1 MLKVAVDIDG
11 VLADLYG
18 RFLYLINKDFG
29 TSYTTESLE
38 HWNVFDMLP
47 ILKELKAKY
56 GQKTAESVGW
66 RYFDLA
72 WLSPHKLKPRPD
84 AIEVMKKLAER
95 KDLQLDIVTARRV
108 HSVPDIIKW
117 IDLHGLPYHA
127 IVILDTFNPNYP
139 ADKARLD
146 YDIYLDDSP
155 SLARKM
161 AGHPNKKQ
169 LIFDYPHNKSEFTSN
184 VIRVQGWQDVLNYFN
199 AIPINGN

>member
-29 TSYTTESLE
+29 TSYVVKDISSWDLF
-38 HWNVFDMLP
+38 NMLP
-47 ILKELKAKY
+47 VTKELKERY
-56 GQKTAESVGW
+56 GPKTAESVAW

-72 WLSPHKLKPRPD
+72 WLSPHKLKPV
-84 AIEVMKKLAER
+84 AGAVEAMKKLVER

-117 IDLHGLPYHA
+117 IDLNGLPYHA

-155 SLARKM
+155 GLARKL
-161 AGHPNKKQ
+161 AGHPDKKQ
-169 LIFDYPHNKSEFTSN
+169 LIFDYPNNRFEFTEN
-184 VIRVQGWQDVLNYFN
+184 VIRVQGWDDVLAYFDKLPN
-199 AIPINGN
+199 N

>member
-11 VLADLYG
+11 VLADLYS

-29 TSYTTESLE
+29 TSYVVGDIAN
-38 HWNVFDMLP
+38 WNLFDILP
-47 ILKELKAKY
+47 ITKELKEKY
-56 GQKTAESVGW
+56 GAKTAESIAW

-72 WLSPHKLKPRPD
+72 WLSPHKLKPLTG
-84 AIEVMKKLAER
+84 AVEAMKKLVER
-95 KDLQLDIVTARRV
+95 RDLQLDIVTARRV

-146 YDIYLDDSP
+146 YNIYLDDSP
-155 SLARKM
+155 GLARKM
-161 AGHPNKKQ
+161 ANHPGKKQ
-169 LIFDYPHNKSEFTSN
+169 LLFDYPHNRFDFTEN
-184 VIRVQGWQDVLNYFN
+184 VTRVQGWQDVLSYFN

>member
-29 TSYTTESLE
+29 TNYATKDLE

-47 ILKELKAKY
+47 VLKELKEKY
-56 GQKTAESVGW
+56 VQKTAESIGW

-72 WLSPHKLKPRPD
+72 WLSPHKLKPVTG
-84 AIEVMKKLAER
+84 AVEAMKKLVER
-95 KDLQLDIVTARRV
+95 KDLQLDIVTSRRV
-108 HSVPDIIKW
+108 HSVPDMIKW
-117 IDLHGLPYHA
+117 IDLHGLPYHT

-146 YDIYLDDSP
+146 YDIYIDDSP
-155 SLARKM
+155 GLARKIANQM
-161 AGHPNKKQ
+161 GKK
-169 LIFDYPHNKSEFTSN
+169 LLLFDYPTNKFEFTEN
-184 VIRVQGWQDVLNYFN
+184 VIRVQGWDDVLAYFDK
-199 AIPINGN
+199 IPHQS